1 MIELSIVTVKNSL
14 DALATLRSANEA
26 FELVV
31 TDLHMP
37 GMNGLELQK
46 QVKEEFK
53 IPVIIMSSDDK
64 ESVVLKS
71 LESGAAFYMVKPVN
85 PDDLHN
91 VWQYAVASKKGKE
104 VVIDQEMGSAEGVTS
119 SIDKLIVCEDA
130 NSSSSVNEEGSQ
142 KKKRGRKRV
151 RDHQDQK
158 EENDPVPAKK
168 AKVVWTNTLHNR
180 FLQAVSHISL
190 EKAVPKKILEFMN
203 VPGLTRENVASHL
216 QKYRMFLKKVAEKGF
231 WTSRNVSERVLRSSF
246 AYGYANS
253 MFQNP
258 QQEYWPF
265 LRQQPFMR
273 SSFQPGYGGT
283 FCGLGSSR
291 CGLLRFPNQEASSSN
306 SVPQLRYG
314 QSSLFCNPTSLQ
326 RPMFSNPYPL
336 HLANR
341 STFNNTGMNLFS
353 NAATTNGVTSGTSP
367 MQMNPEQNQAN
378 LQNNATPFKFGTIG
392 IDSSNYSSGASNMGT
407 INSSY
412 PSLNQNNNYA
422 GIRLTSE
429 GELIGTGLK
438 RFSGNELSSGSNN
451 GFNGLINWTHN
462 NNLNNAPPG
471 NEKFG
476 FSGAQVAGFSSTG
489 FGSASQF
496 SPTFFPANPENT
508 SVLAP
513 MPQQTSALA
522 PLSQQHTSTGL
533 ANTEGENDNAFHN
546 LMNNASNFCSIS
558 DNNQQDLGE
567 GDLGELL
574 FGSTYA
580 TPYQEQNVEGFL
592 NVNLPSSP
600 YPAEVSSP
608 VNELLNAEFSSACTI
623 ADKTPEQSSSQPQ
636 GREET
641 VNFDFGGHVSPVRDD
656 YYPSFEQPQCS
667 YVEPV
672 NSELSGIHL
681 EEAPISG
688 NEVWGEEYLNFLLTD
703 E

>member
-46 QVKEEFK
+46 SKKNSRFLLLV
-53 IPVIIMSSDDK
+53 IMSSDDK

-91 VWQYAVASKKGKE
+91 VWQYAVASKKE
-104 VVIDQEMGSAEGVTS
+104 
-119 SIDKLIVCEDA
+119 
-130 NSSSSVNEEGSQ
+130 
-142 KKKRGRKRV
+142 
-151 RDHQDQK
+151 
-158 EENDPVPAKK
+158 
-168 AKVVWTNTLHNR
+168 
-180 FLQAVSHISL
+180 
-190 EKAVPKKILEFMN
+190 AVPKKILEFMN

-291 CGLLRFPNQEASSSN
+291 CGLSRFPNQEASSSN

-392 IDSSNYSSGASNMGT
+392 IDSSNYSSGTSNMGT

-438 RFSGNELSSGSNN
+438 QFSGNELSRGSNN

-476 FSGAQVAGFSSTG
+476 FSGAQVAGFSSSG

-496 SPTFFPANPENT
+496 SPTFSPANPENT
-508 SVLAP
+508 SVLAPMPQQTSALAP

-533 ANTEGENDNAFHN
+533 ANTEGENDNAFNN

-574 FGSTYA
+574 FRSTYA

-623 ADKTPEQSSSQPQ
+623 ADKTPEQSSSQACLLLAP
-636 GREET
+636 
-641 VNFDFGGHVSPVRDD
+641 FLAYSP
-656 YYPSFEQPQCS
+656 
-667 YVEPV
+667 
-672 NSELSGIHL
+672 IHK
-681 EEAPISG
+681 A
-688 NEVWGEEYLNFLLTD
+688 YK
-703 E
+703 